1 MNFLKAHLKEAGML
15 MCFPSEVLWLLIN
28 SYWRETG
35 RGRTTVNTHS
45 PAHSCKQNQQEGQ
58 LEQAYSSVGKGFFS
72 FPYPPCF
79 II

>member
-1 MNFLKAHLKEAGML
+1 
-15 MCFPSEVLWLLIN
+15 MCSPSEVLWLLIN

-58 LEQAYSSVGKGFFS
+58 LL
-72 FPYPPCF
+72 
-79 II
+79 